1 MLQIAAFTLLLLGGA
16 RFAVAQG
23 VARLDRLSAEEY
35 SRLKEKTGVVLLA
48 INWNRRWN
56 CGGFQNA
63 QLQSIAFDRMAAAA
77 RADDAPPDLRIADAP
92 LIMTTPGFD
101 NYAFVV
107 DPGSYVLSG
116 FEVKAAM
123 SMVDV
128 RRGGAGR
135 SRLIKDGKALGG
147 SFEVQAREAVYIGH
161 FFLDCYQQP
170 MLWRF
175 YSDGQEEFRKYLD
188 SIKSKFPALD
198 MQSIQY
204 RPMTTVQFGNDIF
217 LEEGLKAERSK
228 DWRLAE
234 DYYRR
239 DLAAWSIPAAP
250 DPERSM
256 AMYNLGRIE
265 GYLCKFGEAETLL
278 SDSLKLQESIGGPDT
293 GLVTKRLLELGRL
306 FFDRRNYGP

>member
-1 MLQIAAFTLLLLGGA
+1 MMRYLSCLMLQIAAFTLLLLGGA

-135 SRLIKDGKALGG
+135 S
-147 SFEVQAREAVYIGH
+147 
-161 FFLDCYQQP
+161 
-170 MLWRF
+170 
-175 YSDGQEEFRKYLD
+175 
-188 SIKSKFPALD
+188 
-198 MQSIQY
+198 
-204 RPMTTVQFGNDIF
+204 
-217 LEEGLKAERSK
+217 
-228 DWRLAE
+228 
-234 DYYRR
+234 
-239 DLAAWSIPAAP
+239 
-250 DPERSM
+250 
-256 AMYNLGRIE
+256 
-265 GYLCKFGEAETLL
+265 
-278 SDSLKLQESIGGPDT
+278 
-293 GLVTKRLLELGRL
+293 
-306 FFDRRNYGP
+306 